1 MTVPVRTLDDGAWI
15 SVNNARAVSNSDIW
29 PLASYDFC
37 DCDVAHVLCEAFYDV
52 SIHRG
57 VVAVGAVGQCIG
69 CGAKDTIDALP
80 VGRVVDGEFYQFEPG
95 SFQAVN
101 EPRS

>member
-29 PLASYDFC
+29 PLALYDFC
-37 DCDVAHVLCEAFYDV
+37 NCETAHVLCESFFDV
-52 SIHRG
+52 SIHRDTI
-57 VVAVGAVGQCIG
+57 AVGAVGQCID
-69 CGAKDTIDALP
+69 CGTQDTIDALP
-80 VGRVVDGEFYQFEPG
+80 VGRVIDGEFHSFEAG
-95 SFQAVN
+95 ALQVAN